1 MSETRSTLGKIGLA
15 ALTLGACAL
24 LAVALLGG
32 TELVTR
38 DRIASAR
45 AQAERDALALVLP
58 PSRYDNDIT
67 TDRISVIAPG
77 WLGDDEPLSVW
88 RARRAGEPA
97 ALVLQMVARDGYA
110 GAIQLRLGVDV
121 DGRVTGVRVVEH
133 KETPGLGDPIEA
145 ERSDWILSFDGKSL
159 QLPAA
164 EKWTTRRD
172 GGEFDQFAGATITPR
187 AVVHAIRRALEYVER
202 HGHTL
207 YAAPNDSQLEH
218 ADAP

>member
-1 MSETRSTLGKIGLA
+1 MSDKKFLSSKIALA
-15 ALTLGACAL
+15 ALTLAACAL

-32 TELVTR
+32 TEMLTR
-38 DRIASAR
+38 DRIASVR

-67 TDRISVIAPG
+67 ADQISVVAPK
-77 WLGDDEPLSVW
+77 WVGDDKPLSVW

-97 ALVLQMVARDGYA
+97 ALVLQVVARDGYA

-133 KETPGLGDPIEA
+133 KETPGLGDAIEA
-145 ERSDWILSFDGKSL
+145 ERSDWILGFTGKSL
-159 QLPAA
+159 QMPAA
-164 EKWTTRRD
+164 EQWTTRRD

-187 AVVHAIRRALEYVER
+187 AVVHAIRRALQYVER
-202 HGHTL
+202 HGNEI
-207 YAAPNDSQLEH
+207 YAAPNGSQLEH
-218 ADAP
+218 PDAP